1 MKIKTRFLFLSL
13 AAVFCIGSASLVSA
27 QQELFK
33 APTAKKAV
41 GLKPEAVAKEE
52 VVASDTAKEE
62 PAQKTESAAPAAAE
76 AKKEGAGE
84 VSLET
89 APAETALE
97 KDRIPGGIDGFIS
110 LDLRDIDIVEALKFL
125 SRKAALDIVATKN
138 VAGRVTLM
146 VESVPVKDVFDIMLR
161 SNKLAYDKTGK
172 IFNVMTQEEYKALYG
187 RVFADTREVATFR
200 LRYTIPEQAFS
211 LLDTLKSEI
220 GRILV
225 DPESG
230 NVLVLDIPDKI
241 KDMAK
246 ALDVFDRKNEV
257 RIFPLQ
263 YAKAKEVEEQ
273 LKNQLDSKKVGL
285 IKADERSNQVIVQ
298 TLPDRMNEIERLIG
312 ELDSKT
318 KEVIIDVTIIKIKL
332 TDEETKGF
340 QWEGLFDAGRK
351 RGLFY
356 MGSTP
361 FATVNP
367 KTDAGYF
374 TSRQETWY
382 AEGKKVGGGFPFSG
396 TTSSLSSS
404 LPKIGT
410 EALHIGMVSAQDF
423 DTVINYIQTLGDT
436 KILSNPKLVVTNN
449 QESRIHVGEK
459 QAYVTTTT
467 TTGQVT
473 STVAENVTFV
483 DIGTQLAV
491 TPVINDDGYVTMKVK
506 AEISS
511 VAETLITPMQNKI
524 PIIDTSLA
532 ETTVMVKEGTTII
545 IGGLKKDEKSDTTKQ
560 TPFLGKIPFLG
571 NLFKSGTKTVDHTE
585 LIIMLTPRIITGDVL
600 VTGAGQKVEHSGIKE
615 RQDYKDLK
623 SAPRPASVS
632 GVEPSLSDKKV
643 VFKGM
648 RVAE

>member
-511 VAETLITPMQNKI
+511 VAETLITPTQNKI